1 MLQDEKL
8 SPDTKQ
14 ELADSIL
21 TKYTNLNTDVKRV
34 AFLVCLLLIIYKLT
48 TQEYSASSIYVLMKS
63 LIKALKEGKIPKVVI
78 RGILRKLNKKG
89 IPVDPE
95 LVELVNS

>member
-1 MLQDEKL
+1 MLQNEKL

-21 TKYTNLNTDVKRV
+21 TKNTNLNTDAKRV
-34 AFLVCLLLIIYKLT
+34 AFVVCLLLIIYKLT

-63 LIKALKEGKIPKVVI
+63 LIKALKEGKIPKV
-78 RGILRKLNKKG
+78 GNTMNTQKT
-89 IPVDPE
+89 
-95 LVELVNS
+95 